1 MSDLQEYQKALEKIE
16 LNESAMPMV
25 NGHLVDDVDTYNKI
39 QELLGC
45 NEMIHAH
52 TFLYDIDPEDMSE
65 DVVKKVN
72 ELYQLA
78 VDKGYVE
85 DKYSVDSEID
95 KQIPDETDPMVQ
107 QERVCWTCLYSA
119 IKNGEIRTGECYSNA
134 ADTTAARYDVIGKLS
149 NLGFTSIEIIAIE
162 AGDPE
167 LCGAP
172 VTIPPNA
179 LPDVAPPRYPTATA
193 GDSTESDS
201 VPTDDTEVKLDEPE
215 DEETDETEEP
225 VDEGES
231 TETPEDEG
239 NESGEEEGEEETS
252 EEPVDEESD
261 SGIASIGGSTE
272 DTESEEQT
280 GEEDEGESE
289 EPAEEEFE
297 EEPTE
302 EGGEEEQANDEGG
315 EEGEKTSEENNDE
328 EAVEEEPV
336 EDEGTEEETTEEPE
350 ETGDEDE
357 AKKKSEENKVM
368 KDSLDFSE
376 TLKLINESYDELPKA
391 IQDRYDELFKKLVP
405 VRGDCET
412 YGGEALRAVSR
423 LGYRWYNDGDK
434 VFYWDEGDPST
445 VNPSWRWLK
454 ENLNWHQGIID
465 ILDDLEDN
473 SYNDTKYSQ
482 FLDQLTMAI
491 VAAIDDPGNK
501 EFMEK
506 PLNGDSIFNKK
517 YENKEEDNPPEN
529 ENEDEDEEQFEESV
543 EDCPKCHHH
552 TLMVDKHNA
561 QVKCSYCSYFDRGNQ
576 YLDKDLQRLAEDD
589 NTLKI
594 YTIDYNLLDTVVEKV
609 VAEGCETVEASSLD
623 SAIDFLRIKI
633 VEKYPNLHLK
643 ATDTWRDPHKRY
655 WLNVL
660 NIKLN
665 NKTFDS
671 ITEADDEEAED
682 NEDKEEKKKEDKE
695 KDNKKEKKDD
705 KKDPPAKEEPEQ
717 KEDPKPEVEPE
728 EPKDDKKDLTKQE
741 KIELFGKYLNLW
753 KSVLRTMGKESYSSL
768 NIEEVAQFWDGIAK
782 EWNPS
787 DPDPKEFIGKDNF
800 EKLQNLKVK
809 K

>member
-193 GDSTESDS
+193 SDSTESDS
-201 VPTDDTEVKLDEPE
+201 VPADDTEVKLDEPE
-215 DEETDETEEP
+215 DEETDETDETEEP

-239 NESGEEEGEEETS
+239 NEGGEEGEETS

-261 SGIASIGGSTE
+261 SGIASISGSTE

-302 EGGEEEQANDEGG
+302 EGGEEEQVNDESGE
-315 EEGEKTSEENNDE
+315 EEGEETSEENNDE

-368 KDSLDFSE
+368 KDSLNFSE
-376 TLKLINESYDELPKA
+376 TWKLINESYDELPKS
-391 IQDRYDELFKKLVP
+391 IQDRYNELFKKLVP

-412 YGGEALRAVSR
+412 YGGEALRAVTR
-423 LGYRWYNDGDK
+423 LAFRWYNDGDK

-445 VNPSWRWLK
+445 VNSSWRWLK

-517 YENKEEDNPPEN
+517 YENKEEDNPPE
-529 ENEDEDEEQFEESV
+529 DEEEQFEESV

-561 QVKCSYCSYFDRGNQ
+561 QVKCSYCSYYDRGNQ
-576 YLDKDLQRLAEDD
+576 YLDKDLQRL
-589 NTLKI
+589 
-594 YTIDYNLLDTVVEKV
+594 V
-609 VAEGCETVEASSLD
+609 
-623 SAIDFLRIKI
+623 
-633 VEKYPNLHLK
+633 
-643 ATDTWRDPHKRY
+643 
-655 WLNVL
+655 
-660 NIKLN
+660 
-665 NKTFDS
+665 
-671 ITEADDEEAED
+671 EADDEEAED
-682 NEDKEEKKKEDKE
+682 NEDEEEKEKEKEDKE

-728 EPKDDKKDLTKQE
+728 EPKDDKKELTKQE

>member
-39 QELLGC
+39 QELLEC

-201 VPTDDTEVKLDEPE
+201 VPADDTEVKLDEPA

-231 TETPEDEG
+231 TETSEDEG
-239 NESGEEEGEEETS
+239 NESGEEGEETS

-261 SGIASIGGSTE
+261 NGIASIGGSTE

-280 GEEDEGESE
+280 DEENEGESE

-297 EEPTE
+297 EEPAE
-302 EGGEEEQANDEGG
+302 EGGEEQVNDEGG
-315 EEGEKTSEENNDE
+315 EEGEETSEENNDE
-328 EAVEEEPV
+328 EAVEEPV

-405 VRGDCET
+405 VRGDCDT

-517 YENKEEDNPPEN
+517 YENKEEDNPPE
-529 ENEDEDEEQFEESV
+529 DEEEQFEESV

-561 QVKCSYCSYFDRGNQ
+561 QVKCSYCSYYDRGNQ
-576 YLDKDLQRLAEDD
+576 YLDKDLQRLAE
-589 NTLKI
+589 
-594 YTIDYNLLDTVVEKV
+594 
-609 VAEGCETVEASSLD
+609 
-623 SAIDFLRIKI
+623 
-633 VEKYPNLHLK
+633 
-643 ATDTWRDPHKRY
+643 
-655 WLNVL
+655 
-660 NIKLN
+660 
-665 NKTFDS
+665 
-671 ITEADDEEAED
+671 ADDEEAED
-682 NEDKEEKKKEDKE
+682 NDDEEDKDKDKE
-695 KDNKKEKKDD
+695 KDKKDDVKKKDVKKKDD
-705 KKDPPAKEEPEQ
+705 KENGKEANKDTDGEPEA
-717 KEDPKPEVEPE
+717 KAKADGEDIDQTQQT
-728 EPKDDKKDLTKQE
+728 DDKKELTKQE